1 MANLTLVIDD
11 AVLRR
16 ARVRAIQE
24 DTSVNAQVREFLA
37 AYATHSDNSDD
48 ARQRQAAAR
57 LVELSRAARSGG
69 GLADRAWSRDDLH
82 ER

>member
-16 ARVRAIQE
+16 ARIRAVQE
-24 DTSVNAQVREFLA
+24 DTSVNAQVRGFLT
-37 AYATHSDNSDD
+37 AYADNAD
-48 ARQRQAAAR
+48 AVRQRQAMSR
-57 LVELSRAARSGG
+57 LLDLSRTVASGG
-69 GLADRAWSRDDLH
+69 GLGNRTWSRGDLH